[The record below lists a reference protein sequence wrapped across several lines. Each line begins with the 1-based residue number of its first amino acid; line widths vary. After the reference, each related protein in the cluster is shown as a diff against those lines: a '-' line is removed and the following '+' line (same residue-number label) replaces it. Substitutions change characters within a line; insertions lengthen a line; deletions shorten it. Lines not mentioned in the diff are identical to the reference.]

1 MKLFFISLYI
11 LFSSSALSQ
20 IEKNSDDNFIN
31 LTNEIKDDEKL
42 SNKLENDKETNKKSD
57 NETKKIESVAIGKL
71 EIPSLGSIGAETN
84 LNKKIGL
91 NLWSN
96 FTANN
101 AIKYLN
107 LLPNKIS
114 SKSYQSLFSNKVPGT
129 RF

>member
-1 MKLFFISLYI
+1 M
-11 LFSSSALSQ
+11 
-20 IEKNSDDNFIN
+20 
-31 LTNEIKDDEKL
+31 